1 MSKLIEIIKSFLPAF
16 KSQHDIEEAF
26 LSESTDVCDLERRM
40 RLIDNAEREGSRG
53 LAFGNLMP

>member
-26 LSESTDVCDLERRM
+26 LSESIDVCDLERRM
-40 RLIDNAEREGSRG
+40 RLIDSDARDAARG
-53 LAFGNLMP
+53 LVYGTMMP